1 MPCEI
6 FWIIHLYVFYF
17 LYDVIRCI
25 QTTKNIT
32 MIFFFLKSM
41 GYCRGGSCFKPNPPH
56 LDVNQGCPRVTHC

>member
-25 QTTKNIT
+25 RTTKNIT
-32 MIFFFLKSM
+32 MIFLNSM
-41 GYCRGGSCFKPNPPH
+41 GYVEVVHVLGPI
-56 LDVNQGCPRVTHC
+56 LLTWM

>member
-17 LYDVIRCI
+17 IYDVIRCI

-41 GYCRGGSCFKPNPPH
+41 RYCRGGSCFKPNPPH